1 MQKVLKFI
9 DQMSIWIGKSSSY
22 VILLI
27 VAICGFEV
35 TMRYVFTRP
44 TVWGSEAMVYGCAY
58 LYALGASWTLQAG
71 RHVKIDVLY
80 THLSPRWQKI
90 LDCLT
95 YPFFLFYMGT
105 MAWVGSKFASESFA
119 LRETSGTPW
128 DPPVYPIKIIFVV
141 AVVLL
146 MFQGSAKFVRD
157 LHYAINGKDL

>member
-1 MQKVLKFI
+1 MRKLLTVI
-9 DQMSIWIGKSSSY
+9 DQTSIWVGKVSSF
-22 VILLI
+22 VILLA

-80 THLSPRWQKI
+80 THLKPRWQKT

-95 YPFFLFYMGT
+95 YPFFMFYMGT
-105 MAWVGSKFASESFA
+105 MAWVGSKFAMESLA

-128 DPPVYPIKIIFVV
+128 DPPVYPVKIIFVV

-157 LHYAINGKDL
+157 LYFAMNGKDL